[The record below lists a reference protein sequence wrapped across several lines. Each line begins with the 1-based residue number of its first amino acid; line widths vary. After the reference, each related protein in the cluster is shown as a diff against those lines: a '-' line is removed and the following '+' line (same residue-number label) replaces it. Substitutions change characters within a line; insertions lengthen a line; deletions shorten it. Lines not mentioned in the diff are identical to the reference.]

1 LRTRLEGRNLIRA
14 TQANRAGQQSID
26 SCRLLGERTIARW
39 LVEQGGRT
47 MMSALMRRLVPAAGV
62 MLLLVAIS
70 PPGFAQD
77 KKYKSLTVRAP
88 DGVSISA
95 QEWGNPAGPEIVF
108 IHGFSQASMSWSRQY
123 DSDLAKE
130 FRIVTYDLRGH
141 GNSDKPLEPEKYKES
156 KGWADEVKAVI
167 DAARLKR
174 PVLVGW
180 SYGGRVIA
188 DYLKVHG
195 ASGLAGLNYVAAVT
209 KSDPSFFGDGLRV
222 QPQML
227 SEDLATN
234 IAATRQ
240 FLRNCFEKQ
249 PSQDDFE
256 SMLSFNMMVP
266 PKVRANMGGRTLDID
281 DILVALKL
289 PVLVT
294 HGAADRLVLAAAA
307 KYSAEK
313 IPGAK
318 LSMYDGI
325 GHAPFWED
333 TARFNSELA
342 AFVRAA
348 SKTN

>member
-1 LRTRLEGRNLIRA
+1 MT
-14 TQANRAGQQSID
+14 
-26 SCRLLGERTIARW
+26 
-39 LVEQGGRT
+39 
-47 MMSALMRRLVPAAGV
+47 SALMRRLVPAAGA
-62 MLLLVAIS
+62 MLLLIAVSA
-70 PPGFAQD
+70 PAFAQD
-77 KKYKSLTVRAP
+77 KKYKSITVRAP

-108 IHGFSQASMSWSRQY
+108 IHGFSQASMSWARQY

-130 FRIVTYDLRGH
+130 FRIITYDLRGH

-167 DAARLKR
+167 EAARLKR

-188 DYLKVHG
+188 DYLRIHG
-195 ASGLAGLNYVAAVT
+195 PASLAGLHYVAAIT
-209 KSDPSFFGDGLRV
+209 KSDPSFFGDGLKV

-227 SEDLATN
+227 SEDLATA

-240 FLRNCFEKQ
+240 FLRNCCEKQ

-256 SMLSFNMMVP
+256 AMLAFNMMVP
-266 PKVRANMGGRTLDID
+266 PKVRANMGGRTLNID

-294 HGAADRLVLAAAA
+294 QGAQDRLVLPAAA

-318 LSMYDGI
+318 LSIYDGI

-333 TARFNSELA
+333 ATRFNAELA

-348 SKTN
+348 GKTN

>member
-1 LRTRLEGRNLIRA
+1 MT
-14 TQANRAGQQSID
+14 
-26 SCRLLGERTIARW
+26 
-39 LVEQGGRT
+39 
-47 MMSALMRRLVPAAGV
+47 SALMRRLVPAAGV
-62 MLLLVAIS
+62 MLLLIAVSA
-70 PPGFAQD
+70 PAFAQD
-77 KKYKSLTVRAP
+77 KKYKSITVRAP

-108 IHGFSQASMSWSRQY
+108 IHGFSQASMSWARQY

-130 FRIVTYDLRGH
+130 FRIITYDLRGH

-167 DAARLKR
+167 EAARLKR

-188 DYLKVHG
+188 DYLRIHG
-195 ASGLAGLNYVAAVT
+195 PASLAGLHYVAAIT
-209 KSDPSFFGDGLRV
+209 KSDPSFFGDGLKV

-249 PSQDDFE
+249 PTQEDYE
-256 SMLSFNMMVP
+256 AMLAFNMMVP
-266 PKVRANMGGRTLDID
+266 PKVRANMGGRTLNID

-294 HGAADRLVLAAAA
+294 QGAQDRLVLPAAA

-318 LSMYDGI
+318 LSIYDGI

-333 TARFNSELA
+333 ATRFNAELA

-348 SKTN
+348 GKTN